1 MFDPHALQPVAV
13 RFPSC
18 GVFVLESRHERGFR
32 MAAVQHDF
40 VKLVQP
46 ISGRGWLVRRH
57 ARLALQT
64 GDVVLVPAGEKH
76 HIEDDGSRPLSLYAL
91 CVADVGPSAPR
102 SLRHFS
108 APTWGAEFRALIRQL
123 LHEQTLARP
132 GHELLLR
139 GLALQALGLAVRA
152 ATRESETPIA
162 QTGDGALAAARVAAY
177 VREMDRTFFHPQSLD
192 EIAARLGL
200 SRRRFTQLFRAAAGE
215 SWLQHLHRHR
225 LAHAR
230 RLLQET
236 RRSVASIGYECG
248 FEDLT
253 TFYRAFKAA
262 ERTSPLAWRQSRLS
276 DASAASPS
284 ARRSPRARRTD
295 R

>member
-13 RFPSC
+13 RFPPC

-40 VKLVQP
+40 VKVVQP

-57 ARLALQT
+57 ARIPLQT

-76 HIEDDGSRPLSLYAL
+76 HIEDDGARPLSLYAL
-91 CVADVGPSAPR
+91 CVANVGPSAPR
-102 SLRHFS
+102 SMRHFP
-108 APTWGAEFRALIRQL
+108 APAWGAEFRALIRQL

-152 ATRESETPIA
+152 TTRENETPLA
-162 QTGDGALAAARVAAY
+162 RPGDGALAEARVAAY
-177 VREMDRTFFHPQSLD
+177 RREMERTFFHPQSLD
-192 EIAARLGL
+192 EVAARLGL

-230 RLLQET
+230 RLLSET
-236 RRSVASIGYECG
+236 SRSVASIGYECG

-253 TFYRAFKAA
+253 TFYRAFKSA
-262 ERTSPLAWRQSRLS
+262 ENTSPLAWRQACLNA
-276 DASAASPS
+276 ASASDPS
-284 ARRSPRARRTD
+284 GRRLPRARRTGP
-295 R
+295 